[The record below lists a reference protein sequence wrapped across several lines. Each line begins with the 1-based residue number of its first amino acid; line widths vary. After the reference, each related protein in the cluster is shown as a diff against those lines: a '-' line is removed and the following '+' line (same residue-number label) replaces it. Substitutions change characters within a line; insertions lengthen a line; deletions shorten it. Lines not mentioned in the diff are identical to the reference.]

1 MSRFVAGLIIWRDDM
16 DIFLLRHAEAEPLGE
31 SNQFRDDSR
40 ALTGEGRKQMKNA
53 ALGLQALDIHFDL
66 IASSP
71 LIRARETAEIVAE
84 IGKSGKPI
92 DIWDE
97 LSPGVKP
104 AALYERIKACGRVNS
119 ILLVG
124 HEPDMGIIASHLLVG
139 SGKVSIPFKKAGLCR
154 IAVDAFPPT
163 LPGNL
168 KWMLTP
174 KILARLRLGL

>member
-1 MSRFVAGLIIWRDDM
+1 M

-31 SNQFRDDSR
+31 SNHFRDDLR

-53 ALGLQALDIHFDL
+53 ALGLQALNIQFDL
-66 IASSP
+66 VASSP
-71 LIRARETAEIVAE
+71 LVRARETAEIVGE
-84 IGKSGKPI
+84 IGKSGEPI
-92 DIWDE
+92 AIWDE

-104 AALYERIKACGRVNS
+104 AALFERIKSCGQKGS

-139 SGKVSIPFKKAGLCR
+139 SGKISMPFKKAGLCR
-154 IAVDAFPPT
+154 IEVDEFPPN
-163 LPGNL
+163 LPGTL

-174 KILARLRLGL
+174 KILARLRF